1 MKTKYYVMGGTL
13 LAAAGIVAIINAGS
27 TIPKGVTAVKPFDI
41 EKYLGKWYEIARL
54 DYKFERNLNNTMA
67 EYSMN
72 KDGSVKVV
80 NSGFNYKKEK
90 YEEVT
95 GKAVFVGNP
104 DEAMLKV
111 SFFGP
116 FYSGYN
122 VVAIDPEYKYALVVG
137 KNLHYMWILSR
148 TPNIPK
154 SIKKE
159 YLQKATEIGY
169 DVSQLVWPEQPVLP

>member
-1 MKTKYYVMGGTL
+1 MKKKYYVMGGAL
-13 LAAAGIVAIINAGS
+13 LAAVGIIAIMKDGS
-27 TIPKGVTAVKPFDI
+27 TIPKTAVAVKPFNVD
-41 EKYLGKWYEIARL
+41 KYLGKWYEIARM
-54 DYKFERNLNNTMA
+54 DYRFERNLNNTMA

-72 KDGSVKVV
+72 KDGSIKVV

-95 GKAVFVGNP
+95 GKAVFAGSP

-137 KNLHYMWILSR
+137 KNLRYMWILSR
-148 TPNIPK
+148 TPNISK

-159 YLQKATEIGY
+159 YLQKATDIGY
-169 DVSQLVWPEQPVLP
+169 DISQLVWPEQSILP